1 MTPSAEQGR
10 TSPGDARAEAHP
22 DIPFAIRPLPD
33 YTLRSR
39 STVRKFLTE
48 WQPIGKTAYVNSD
61 ASFRDGS
68 AGVAYESGALGRRV
82 ELIAC
87 FDLLAAEYIALL
99 MAMGDA
105 NVCLEAPVIFRVDS
119 HAVAHLRVGRT
130 REVVEPRDR
139 IGALLTTHPHW
150 RIEEVRRDKN
160 WRADELAS
168 RPFLPIPRSEWD
180 ARENPLPAKKAR
192 K

>member
-1 MTPSAEQGR
+1 MNPVAEQGR
-10 TSPGDARAEAHP
+10 TSPGEARADAHP
-22 DIPFAIRPLPD
+22 DIPPAIRPLPD
-33 YTLRSR
+33 YTLLSR

-48 WQPIGKTAYVNSD
+48 WQPVGKPAYVNSD

-82 ELIAC
+82 ELVGC
-87 FDLLAAEYIALL
+87 FDLLAAEYLALL

-105 NVCLEAPVIFRVDS
+105 SVCLEAPIVFRVDS
-119 HAVAHLRVGRT
+119 EAVARLRVGKT
-130 REVVEPRDR
+130 REVVESRER
-139 IGALLTTHPHW
+139 IAVLLAAHPHW
-150 RIEEVRRDKN
+150 RIEEVRRNKN

-180 ARENPLPAKKAR
+180 ARENPLLAKKAR